1 MSKNT
6 SDMIEQLEKK
16 ALEIRKE
23 LTKDMIQS
31 KTDTL
36 YMETLKLIDNI
47 DDNYEAWLLF
57 ANLGVEI
64 LKKADENG
72 IFKPFS
78 DNYGKITEFTRSYIE
93 PPLIDLYQ
101 RELVSE
107 SIEDIKKTVQIEKN
121 KTKGIN
127 PYGGYKNSPKI
138 DCKVL
143 VYVGFDYDIG
153 ICATTQ
159 TNLTSD
165 NIKQKTVNLSQI
177 FDKMTIDTQELGD
190 DFNRALSVMKSR
202 IKLRNYNVKEV
213 ILIENEN

>member
-1 MSKNT
+1 MGKIT

-16 ALEIRKE
+16 ALEIREE

-36 YMETLKLIDNI
+36 YAETLKLIDDI

-64 LKKADENG
+64 LKRADENG

-78 DNYGKITEFTRSYIE
+78 DNYGKFTEFTRSYIE
-93 PPLIDLYQ
+93 PPLIDLYE

-107 SIEDIKKTVQIEKN
+107 GIEDIKKTVQVEKN

-127 PYGGYKNSPKI
+127 PYGRYKNSPKI

-143 VYVGFDYDIG
+143 VYVGFDYYIG

-165 NIKQKTVNLSQI
+165 NIRQKRVNSSKI
-177 FDKMTIDTQELGD
+177 FDKMTIDTQELD
-190 DFNRALSVMKSR
+190 DYFNRALSVMKSR

-213 ILIENEN
+213 ILIENED